1 MSQTVSHPYSRA
13 RWLKERAQAMTAVA
27 ADMLALAKIYSD
39 EADQI
44 LALAMENEEAE
55 AEPVEVMKAPVH

>member
-1 MSQTVSHPYSRA
+1 MSQTVSYSRA

-44 LALAMENEEAE
+44 LALAMEPEKTEAE
-55 AEPVEVMKAPVH
+55 TPAKETLQ

>member
-1 MSQTVSHPYSRA
+1 MSQTVSYSRA

-27 ADMLALAKIYSD
+27 ADMLALARIYSD